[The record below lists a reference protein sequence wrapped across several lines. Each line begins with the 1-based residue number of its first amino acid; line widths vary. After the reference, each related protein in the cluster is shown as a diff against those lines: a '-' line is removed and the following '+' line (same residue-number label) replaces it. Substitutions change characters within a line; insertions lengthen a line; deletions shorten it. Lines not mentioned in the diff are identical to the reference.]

1 MIDYPHQHVAV
12 LGSGLTGAIV
22 ALQLAQRGKRV
33 AVIEQDELAINRA
46 SLRNE
51 GKIHLGLVY
60 AAEKSLS
67 TARLMLEGALCF
79 RRLLTNVLQGR
90 TDALIASTPF
100 SYLVAND
107 SILTP
112 FELNQSYNAIEAMYL
127 DRLRDDPQMDYLGRQ
142 PRSLFRPVP
151 LASLRSR
158 FRVDSL
164 LGAFQTEELAID
176 TDRLAQALRAVISDE
191 PNICLLTGHRVR
203 TVERTFGGFRIE
215 GQGPAGTWRHHAEQV
230 VNCLWENRLSI
241 DTQLGVDPPPGWVY
255 RLKYRVIAR
264 LPSALRG
271 GPSVTMV
278 LGRFGDVVVRPD
290 GCGYFSWYPAGMR
303 GWSNALAPPDSW
315 NAPCR
320 GEIEADEAQA
330 LSRQILSAID
340 SWYPGAA
347 DAIPL
352 LVDAGAIVAYGQT
365 DVDDPDS
372 GLHNRTRVGVTSA
385 NGYHTV
391 DPGKLTTA
399 PLFGVRAACQVLGA
413 TV

>member
-1 MIDYPHQHVAV
+1 MIDYPHQQVAV

-22 ALQLAQRGKRV
+22 ALELARTGKRV

-60 AAEKSLS
+60 AADKSLS
-67 TARLMLEGALCF
+67 TARLMLDGALCF
-79 RRLLTNVLQGR
+79 RRLLTSALKGR
-90 TDALIASTPF
+90 TDALIASTRF
-100 SYLVAND
+100 LYLVAND
-107 SILTP
+107 SILAPIDLT
-112 FELNQSYNAIEAMYL
+112 QSYNAIEALYL
-127 DRLRDDPQMDYLGRQ
+127 DRLRDDPKIDYLGRRT
-142 PRSLFRPVP
+142 RSIFRPVS

-164 LGAFQTEELAID
+164 LGAFQTEEVAID
-176 TDRLAQALRAVISDE
+176 TDRLAHALRAVISGE
-191 PNICLLTGHRVR
+191 PNICLLTRHRVR

-215 GQGPAGTWRHHAEQV
+215 GHGPAGTWRHDAEQV
-230 VNCLWENRLSI
+230 VNCLWENRLNI
-241 DTQLGVDPPPGWVY
+241 DSQVGVDPPPGWVH

-264 LPSALRG
+264 LPSVLRG
-271 GPSVTMV
+271 GPSATMV

-290 GCGYFSWYPAGMR
+290 GCGYFSWYPASMR
-303 GWSNALAPPDSW
+303 GWSNLLAPPDSW

-320 GEIEADEAQA
+320 GDIRAEEAQA
-330 LSRQILSAID
+330 LSREILSAID
-340 SWYPGAA
+340 AWYPGAA
-347 DAIPL
+347 DATPL

-365 DVDDPDS
+365 DVDDPAS
-372 GLHNRTRVGVTSA
+372 GLHNRTRVGVTSM

-399 PLFGVRAACQVLGA
+399 PLFGFRAACRVLGA
-413 TV
+413 TL